1 MTAIIYTLVVTH
13 ITIISVTLFLHRG
26 QAHRGIQFHPVLEH
40 FMRAWLFLTTGMITK
55 QWVAVHRKH
64 HRFDDAE
71 GDPHSPHVY
80 GIWTVFF
87 KGALLYN
94 DASKD
99 NQMVT
104 QYGVG
109 TPDDWIENNLYTPH
123 SRLGILLM
131 LMIDIGLFGLWG
143 FLIWGIQMIWIPLW
157 AAGVVNGVGHW
168 WGYRNTDTKDFSR
181 NIVPWDFWVGGELL
195 HNNHHADPASP
206 KLSLKWWEF
215 DIGWMYLKIFEF
227 LRLVKL
233 TKKLPCVAT

>member
-26 QAHRGIQFHPVLEH
+26 QAHRGIQFHPALEH

-94 DASKD
+94 NASKD
-99 NQMVT
+99 KQMVT

-131 LMIDIGLFGLWG
+131 LIIDLGLFGLWG
-143 FLIWGIQMIWIPLW
+143 FVIWGIQMIWIPLW

-195 HNNHHADPASP
+195 HGNHHLNPASP

-215 DIGWMYLKIFEF
+215 DIGWMYLKLFCL
-227 LRLVKL
+227 LRLAKL
-233 TKKLPCVAT
+233 RQA

>member
-1 MTAIIYTLVVTH
+1 MTTIITTLVMVQ
-13 ITIISVTLFLHRG
+13 ITIACVTLYLHRS
-26 QAHRGIQFHPVLEH
+26 QAHRAVTFHPVVAH
-40 FMRAWLFLTTGMITK
+40 FMRFWLFLTTGMVTK
-55 QWVAVHRKH
+55 QWVAIHRRH

-71 GDPHSPHVY
+71 GDPHSPHIF

-94 DASKD
+94 TASKD
-99 NQMVT
+99 KQMIA

-109 TPDDWIENNLYTPH
+109 TPDDWMERNVYTPH

-131 LMIDIGLFGLWG
+131 LIINLCLFGLWG
-143 FLIWGIQMIWIPLW
+143 WLVWIVQLIWIPLW

-206 KLSLKWWEF
+206 KLSRKWYEF
-215 DIGWMYLKIFEF
+215 DIGWLYIKLLSYCGLAT
-227 LRLVKL
+227 LRNERS
-233 TKKLPCVAT
+233 